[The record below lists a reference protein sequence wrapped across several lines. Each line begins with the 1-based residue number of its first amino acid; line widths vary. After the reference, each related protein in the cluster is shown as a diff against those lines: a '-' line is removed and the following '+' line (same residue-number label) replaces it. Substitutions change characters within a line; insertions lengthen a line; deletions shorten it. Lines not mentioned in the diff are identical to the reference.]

1 MKLNFGQR
9 LLLIVHWILSLIGCL
24 LAALLLITPNT
35 VYGMIDGVYASIGKR
50 AFDTVGIV
58 LCAIYILIAA
68 GCATMIF
75 SGFGKRGERGLITV
89 FSNDTGKTR
98 IAVSAVEQMARQAIA
113 GVDGISDVRA
123 TITGAEDA
131 IGVNI
136 SLVLKRGAYLPTVTN
151 NIQRTV
157 RGYIEQ
163 NCGVAVQSIIVNVR
177 AVEGEAPNAGK
188 DAKTETP
195 VGSSGK
201 RLLTI
206 FGRKTVNHGVEFP
219 VLTVLATPSGRG
231 LSVSPK
237 PSSLKKW
244 EVITYSPA
252 ISR

>member
-50 AFDTVGIV
+50 AFDTIGIV

-68 GCATMIF
+68 GCATMIV

-188 DAKTETP
+188 GAKTEA
-195 VGSSGK
+195 
-201 RLLTI
+201 
-206 FGRKTVNHGVEFP
+206 P
-219 VLTVLATPSGRG
+219 VLKDEIPD
-231 LSVSPK
+231 VSFD
-237 PSSLKKW
+237 SNANAN
-244 EVITYSPA
+244 ETEFAPA
-252 ISR
+252 DIVSETEPEQPENTDSADSEQNDINE

>member
-50 AFDTVGIV
+50 AFDTIGIV

-68 GCATMIF
+68 GCAAMLF

-136 SLVLKRGAYLPTVTN
+136 SLVLKRGAYLPTVTT

-188 DAKTETP
+188 SAKTEAP
-195 VGSSGK
+195 VPKDEIPDVSFDS
-201 RLLTI
+201 
-206 FGRKTVNHGVEFP
+206 NANADEMEFAP
-219 VLTVLATPSGRG
+219 ADI
-231 LSVSPK
+231 VS
-237 PSSLKKW
+237 
-244 EVITYSPA
+244 ETEPA
-252 ISR
+252 QPEDTDSADSEAKDINE

>member
-24 LAALLLITPNT
+24 IAALLLITPNT
-35 VYGMIDGVYASIGKR
+35 VYGMIDSVYASIGKR

-188 DAKTETP
+188 GAKTEA
-195 VGSSGK
+195 
-201 RLLTI
+201 
-206 FGRKTVNHGVEFP
+206 P
-219 VLTVLATPSGRG
+219 VLKDEIPD
-231 LSVSPK
+231 VSFD
-237 PSSLKKW
+237 SNANAN
-244 EVITYSPA
+244 ETEFAPA
-252 ISR
+252 DIVSETEPEQPENTDSADSEQSDINE

>member
-9 LLLIVHWILSLIGCL
+9 LLLIVHWVLSLIGCL
-24 LAALLLITPNT
+24 IAALLLITPNT

-50 AFDTVGIV
+50 AFDTIGIV

-68 GCATMIF
+68 GCAMMIF

-123 TITGAEDA
+123 TIIGAEDA

-163 NCGVAVQSIIVNVR
+163 NCGVAVQNIIVNVR
-177 AVEGEAPNAGK
+177 AVEGEAPNAV
-188 DAKTETP
+188 KTA
-195 VGSSGK
+195 
-201 RLLTI
+201 
-206 FGRKTVNHGVEFP
+206 P
-219 VLTVLATPSGRG
+219 VLKDEAPVAGFNSDAGDADIPAMGASAAEDAVAESE
-231 LSVSPK
+231 SVQPEDADSA
-237 PSSLKKW
+237 
-244 EVITYSPA
+244 ENDINE
-252 ISR
+252 

>member
-9 LLLIVHWILSLIGCL
+9 LLLIVHWLLSLIGCL

-50 AFDTVGIV
+50 AFDTIGIV

-195 VGSSGK
+195 VPKNEIPDVSFDSNANANE
-201 RLLTI
+201 TE
-206 FGRKTVNHGVEFP
+206 FAPADTVSE
-219 VLTVLATPSGRG
+219 T
-231 LSVSPK
+231 
-237 PSSLKKW
+237 
-244 EVITYSPA
+244 EPA
-252 ISR
+252 QPEDTDSADSEANDINE

>member
-9 LLLIVHWILSLIGCL
+9 LLLIVHWILSLLGCL
-24 LAALLLITPNT
+24 IAALLLITPNT
-35 VYGMIDGVYASIGKR
+35 VYGLIDCVYASIGKR
-50 AFDTVGIV
+50 AFDAIGIV
-58 LCAIYILIAA
+58 LCAIYLLIAA
-68 GCATMIF
+68 GSAAMIF
-75 SGFGKRGERGLITV
+75 SGFARRGERGLITV

-136 SLVLKRGAYLPTVTN
+136 SLVLKRGAYLPTVTT

-177 AVEGEAPNAGK
+177 AVEGEAANADRNARPKVDENPWENAANPVSINEAEAPNAVAPTAFEA
-188 DAKTETP
+188 DAAQDADTE
-195 VGSSGK
+195 
-201 RLLTI
+201 
-206 FGRKTVNHGVEFP
+206 
-219 VLTVLATPSGRG
+219 
-231 LSVSPK
+231 
-237 PSSLKKW
+237 
-244 EVITYSPA
+244 PA
-252 ISR
+252 QDDINE

>member
-9 LLLIVHWILSLIGCL
+9 LLLIVHWILSLLGCL
-24 LAALLLITPNT
+24 IAALLLITPNT
-35 VYGMIDGVYASIGKR
+35 VYGLIDCVYASIGKR
-50 AFDTVGIV
+50 AFDAIGIV
-58 LCAIYILIAA
+58 LCAIYLLIAA
-68 GCATMIF
+68 GSAAMIF
-75 SGFGKRGERGLITV
+75 SGFARRGERGLITV

-136 SLVLKRGAYLPTVTN
+136 SLVLKRGVYLPTVTT

-177 AVEGEAPNAGK
+177 AVEGEAANADRNAKPKVDENPWEDTADTLSVNEAEAPNAVEPTAFAA
-188 DAKTETP
+188 DAAQDADTE
-195 VGSSGK
+195 
-201 RLLTI
+201 
-206 FGRKTVNHGVEFP
+206 
-219 VLTVLATPSGRG
+219 
-231 LSVSPK
+231 
-237 PSSLKKW
+237 
-244 EVITYSPA
+244 PA
-252 ISR
+252 QDDINE

>member
-35 VYGMIDGVYASIGKR
+35 VYGMIDSVYASIGKR

-188 DAKTETP
+188 GAKTEAP
-195 VGSSGK
+195 VPKNEIPDVSFDSNANAGE
-201 RLLTI
+201 T
-206 FGRKTVNHGVEFP
+206 EFAP
-219 VLTVLATPSGRG
+219 ADI
-231 LSVSPK
+231 VS
-237 PSSLKKW
+237 
-244 EVITYSPA
+244 ETEPA
-252 ISR
+252 QPEDTDSADSEQNDINE

>member
-1 MKLNFGQR
+1 
-9 LLLIVHWILSLIGCL
+9 
-24 LAALLLITPNT
+24 
-35 VYGMIDGVYASIGKR
+35 MIDSVYASIGKR

-188 DAKTETP
+188 GAKTEA
-195 VGSSGK
+195 
-201 RLLTI
+201 
-206 FGRKTVNHGVEFP
+206 P
-219 VLTVLATPSGRG
+219 VLKDEIPD
-231 LSVSPK
+231 VSFD
-237 PSSLKKW
+237 SNANAN
-244 EVITYSPA
+244 ETEFAPA
-252 ISR
+252 DIVSETEPEQPENTDSADSEQSDINE

>member
-9 LLLIVHWILSLIGCL
+9 LLLIVHWLLSLIGCL
-24 LAALLLITPNT
+24 IAALLLITPNT
-35 VYGMIDGVYASIGKR
+35 VYGLFDCVYGSIGKR
-50 AFDTVGIV
+50 AFDTIGIV

-136 SLVLKRGAYLPTVTN
+136 SLVLKRGAYLPTVTT

-188 DAKTETP
+188 GTKTETP
-195 VGSSGK
+195 VLKEEIPDVSFDSNANADE
-201 RLLTI
+201 TEVAPAD
-206 FGRKTVNHGVEFP
+206 TVSEIEP
-219 VLTVLATPSGRG
+219 VQPEDTDSADSEPND
-231 LSVSPK
+231 
-237 PSSLKKW
+237 
-244 EVITYSPA
+244 
-252 ISR
+252 ISE

>member
-35 VYGMIDGVYASIGKR
+35 VYGMIDSVYASIGKR

-188 DAKTETP
+188 GAKTEA
-195 VGSSGK
+195 
-201 RLLTI
+201 
-206 FGRKTVNHGVEFP
+206 P
-219 VLTVLATPSGRG
+219 VLKDEIPD
-231 LSVSPK
+231 VSFD
-237 PSSLKKW
+237 SNANAN
-244 EVITYSPA
+244 ETEFAPA
-252 ISR
+252 DIVSETEPEQPENTDSADSEQSDINE

>member
-9 LLLIVHWILSLIGCL
+9 LLLIVHWILSLLGCL
-24 LAALLLITPNT
+24 IAALLLITPNT
-35 VYGMIDGVYASIGKR
+35 VYGLIDCVYASIGKR
-50 AFDTVGIV
+50 AFDAIGIV
-58 LCAIYILIAA
+58 LCAIYLLIAA
-68 GCATMIF
+68 GSAAMIF
-75 SGFGKRGERGLITV
+75 SGFARRGERGLITV

-136 SLVLKRGAYLPTVTN
+136 SLVLKRGAYLPTVTT

-177 AVEGEAPNAGK
+177 AVEGEAANADRNARPKVDENPWENAANPVSVNEAEAPNAVEPMAFEA
-188 DAKTETP
+188 DAAQDADTE
-195 VGSSGK
+195 
-201 RLLTI
+201 
-206 FGRKTVNHGVEFP
+206 
-219 VLTVLATPSGRG
+219 
-231 LSVSPK
+231 
-237 PSSLKKW
+237 
-244 EVITYSPA
+244 PA
-252 ISR
+252 QDDINE

>member
-9 LLLIVHWILSLIGCL
+9 LLLIVHWLLSLIGCL
-24 LAALLLITPNT
+24 IAALLLITPNT

-50 AFDTVGIV
+50 AFDTIGIV

-177 AVEGEAPNAGK
+177 AVEGEAPNAVK
-188 DAKTETP
+188 SAKTEA
-195 VGSSGK
+195 
-201 RLLTI
+201 
-206 FGRKTVNHGVEFP
+206 P
-219 VLTVLATPSGRG
+219 VLKDEIPDACFDLNANANETEFVPADTVSETEPVQPEDTDVADSEPNDIN
-231 LSVSPK
+231 
-237 PSSLKKW
+237 
-244 EVITYSPA
+244 E
-252 ISR
+252 

>member
-24 LAALLLITPNT
+24 IAALLLITPDT
-35 VYGMIDGVYASIGKR
+35 VYGLIDCVYASIGKR
-50 AFDTVGIV
+50 AFDAIGIV
-58 LCAIYILIAA
+58 LCAIYLLIAA
-68 GCATMIF
+68 GTAAMIF
-75 SGFGKRGERGLITV
+75 SGSAKRGERGLITV

-136 SLVLKRGAYLPTVTN
+136 SLVLKRGAYLPTVTT

-177 AVEGEAPNAGK
+177 AVEGEAANAGREVK
-188 DAKTETP
+188 PAADAYTFADADIEDAH
-195 VGSSGK
+195 
-201 RLLTI
+201 
-206 FGRKTVNHGVEFP
+206 TVNNASE
-219 VLTVLATPSGRG
+219 A
-231 LSVSPK
+231 PK
-237 PSSLKKW
+237 SMAADAAS
-244 EVITYSPA
+244 EAEDMQPA
-252 ISR
+252 DTEPAQDDINE

>member
-35 VYGMIDGVYASIGKR
+35 VYGMIDSVYASIGKR

-188 DAKTETP
+188 GAKTEAP
-195 VGSSGK
+195 VPKDEIPNASFD
-201 RLLTI
+201 LNANADET
-206 FGRKTVNHGVEFP
+206 EFAP
-219 VLTVLATPSGRG
+219 ADI
-231 LSVSPK
+231 VSETEPEQ
-237 PSSLKKW
+237 PENTDSADS
-244 EVITYSPA
+244 EQNDINE
-252 ISR
+252 

>member
-9 LLLIVHWILSLIGCL
+9 LLLIVHWLLSLIGCL

-35 VYGMIDGVYASIGKR
+35 VYGMIDSVYASIGKR

-188 DAKTETP
+188 GAKTEA
-195 VGSSGK
+195 
-201 RLLTI
+201 
-206 FGRKTVNHGVEFP
+206 P
-219 VLTVLATPSGRG
+219 VLKDEIPNASFDLNANADETEFAPADI
-231 LSVSPK
+231 VSETEPEQ
-237 PSSLKKW
+237 PENTDSADS
-244 EVITYSPA
+244 EQNDINE
-252 ISR
+252 

>member
-24 LAALLLITPNT
+24 IAALLLITPNT
-35 VYGMIDGVYASIGKR
+35 VYGMIDSVYASIGKR
-50 AFDTVGIV
+50 AFDTIGIV

-68 GCATMIF
+68 GCAAMLF

-123 TITGAEDA
+123 AITGAEDA

-136 SLVLKRGAYLPTVTN
+136 SLVLKRGAYLPTVTT

-188 DAKTETP
+188 GAKTEA
-195 VGSSGK
+195 
-201 RLLTI
+201 
-206 FGRKTVNHGVEFP
+206 P
-219 VLTVLATPSGRG
+219 VLKDEIPDASFDLNANAGETEFAPADTVSETEPVQPENTDSADS
-231 LSVSPK
+231 
-237 PSSLKKW
+237 
-244 EVITYSPA
+244 EQNDINE
-252 ISR
+252 

>member
-68 GCATMIF
+68 GCATMIV

-188 DAKTETP
+188 GAKTEA
-195 VGSSGK
+195 
-201 RLLTI
+201 
-206 FGRKTVNHGVEFP
+206 P
-219 VLTVLATPSGRG
+219 VLKDEIPD
-231 LSVSPK
+231 VSFD
-237 PSSLKKW
+237 SNANAN
-244 EVITYSPA
+244 ETEFAPA
-252 ISR
+252 DIVSETEPEQPENTDSADSEQNDINE